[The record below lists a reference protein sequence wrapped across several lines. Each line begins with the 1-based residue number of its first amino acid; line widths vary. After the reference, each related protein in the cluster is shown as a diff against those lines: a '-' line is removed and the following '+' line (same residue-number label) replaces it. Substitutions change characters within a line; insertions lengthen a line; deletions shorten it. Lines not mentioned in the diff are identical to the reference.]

1 VTTSRKA
8 TLLQL
13 VFLIYGVAA
22 AGPFGL
28 EGMVSESGPGMTIL
42 LLLVMPFLWGI
53 PIALATAEL
62 ATMLPVEGGYYR
74 WARLAFGDFWAFQ
87 CGWWAWSAN
96 MVNGAVYAVLFT
108 DYAQAWDPEL
118 KLLAPLS
125 VPLHGVLSAI
135 PGIGPAMFPD
145 PHAVAHWLICLVLT
159 WALTGLNLR
168 GIRTVGDSSIVMNV
182 LLLAPFG
189 IITVLG
195 FAGWRFN
202 PVLPFVATG
211 QTPVSGFVAG
221 LLVAIWLYS
230 GYEMLSTNAE
240 EIENPQRNFPRAL
253 GVAVPMVALSY
264 AVPTLAALAALGSWQ
279 DWAPQHFADVGRA
292 LGGAWGGWLGGWVIL
307 GGLLSNAVL
316 LNVNMLSISRL
327 PLAMAQDRFAPAA
340 FAKVS
345 PTTGAPVVSL
355 IAGGVIYSILTLR
368 GFTDLINIYAF
379 LQAANYLMIY
389 LSLVKLRRRMPDA
402 LRPFRIPGGGWGLA
416 LVVVPPFAVALMA
429 LYGEAETVLWGLAA
443 IAVGPVAYLLALVMR
458 RRPAGPA
465 GGRAPGGDGPPG
477 PGSRAR
483 VE

>member
-1 VTTSRKA
+1 MTTARKA

-28 EGMVSESGPGMTIL
+28 EGMVSGSGPGMTIFL
-42 LLLVMPFLWGI
+42 LLLMPFLWGI

-62 ATMLPVEGGYYR
+62 ATMLPAEGGYYR

-108 DYAQAWDPEL
+108 DYVQAWDPEL
-118 KLLAPLS
+118 NFLAPLS
-125 VPLHGVLSAI
+125 VPLHAVLSAI
-135 PGIGPAMFPD
+135 PAVGPALFPD
-145 PHAVAHWLICLVLT
+145 PHAVAHWFICLSLS

-168 GIRTVGDSSIVMNV
+168 GIRVVGDSSIVMNV
-182 LLLAPFG
+182 VLLAPFA

-195 FAGWRFN
+195 FAGWSFN
-202 PVLPFVATG
+202 PVAPFVAPG

-230 GYEMLSTNAE
+230 GYEMLSTTAE
-240 EIENPQRNFPRAL
+240 EIEDPQRNFPRAL
-253 GVAVPMVALSY
+253 GIAVPMVALSY
-264 AVPTLAALAALGSWQ
+264 ALPTLAALAALGRWE
-279 DWAPQHFADVGRA
+279 DWAPQHFAAVGRA
-292 LGGAWGGWLGGWVIL
+292 LGGAMGGWLGGWVIL

-327 PLAMAQDRFAPAA
+327 PLAMAQDRFAPAVL
-340 FAKVS
+340 AKVS
-345 PTTGAPVVSL
+345 PKTGAPVVSL
-355 IAGGVIYSILTLR
+355 VVGAIFYSVLTLR

-389 LSLVKLRRRMPDA
+389 LSLVRLRTRMPDA
-402 LRPFRIPGGGWGLA
+402 PRPYRIPGGRAGLA
-416 LVVVPPFAVALMA
+416 LVVLPPFAVTVMA
-429 LYGEAETVLWGLAA
+429 LYGEADTVLWGLTA
-443 IAVGPVAYLLALVMR
+443 IAIGPAAYLLALAMR
-458 RRPAGPA
+458 KRPS
-465 GGRAPGGDGPPG
+465 GGR
-477 PGSRAR
+477 
-483 VE
+483 VQ